1 MNDTITDEFFSEE
14 PTDDAADSSAS
25 NDSSSIAEIV
35 VADSAVA
42 DDSPS
47 GDSDDDP
54 FAEGRAVSEGRA
66 VYSEDEKPE
75 SAIARPFALNSF
87 SKPIKFKEEA
97 EDKVEL
103 SEEELFEKTALYPWY
118 VVHTYSGFEARVKL
132 SLEERIRNAKLQEK
146 FGRIIVPQEQVV
158 ELVRGEKKT
167 SSRKFFPGYI
177 LIQCDLTDE
186 SWHLVANTPKVTG
199 FVGDTRHPVPL
210 SPQEVQNL
218 FDQMEGGAKK
228 PRPKVQFEDGDSVKV
243 VDGPFADFN
252 GVVDEVKPD
261 KGKLRVLISIFGR
274 NTPVELDF
282 VQVEK
287 V

>member
-1 MNDTITDEFFSEE
+1 MNENMNDENSIDDSVETSVDEISSD
-14 PTDDAADSSAS
+14 TNDMQRDDE
-25 NDSSSIAEIV
+25 SSSDNSSIGNAPNV
-35 VADSAVA
+35 MQ
-42 DDSPS
+42 
-47 GDSDDDP
+47 DDDEP
-54 FAEGRAVSEGRA
+54 A
-66 VYSEDEKPE
+66 P
-75 SAIARPFALNSF
+75 AIARPFSLNNF
-87 SKPIKFKEEA
+87 SKPIKFKEEENA
-97 EDKVEL
+97 SSSEL
-103 SEEELFEKTALYPWY
+103 SAEELAEKTALYPWF

-177 LIQCDLTDE
+177 LIQCDLSDDT
-186 SWHLVANTPKVTG
+186 WHLVANTPKVTG

-252 GVVDEVKPD
+252 GVVDEVKAD

>member
-1 MNDTITDEFFSEE
+1 MIDNRDDENLNSEDDFSADASTAVDSDSETGTHEGAEDDNQSSEKDSHSEE
-14 PTDDAADSSAS
+14 DSVNAS
-25 NDSSSIAEIV
+25 PRETRIFRSQGDEHKAPIAK
-35 VADSAVA
+35 
-42 DDSPS
+42 
-47 GDSDDDP
+47 P
-54 FAEGRAVSEGRA
+54 FS
-66 VYSEDEKPE
+66 
-75 SAIARPFALNSF
+75 LNSF
-87 SKPIKFKEEA
+87 SKQVKFKDEPREASELTEEQLA
-97 EDKVEL
+97 
-103 SEEELFEKTALYPWY
+103 EKTALYPWF

-132 SLEERIRNAKLQEK
+132 SLEERIRNAKLQDK

-252 GVVDEVKPD
+252 GVVDEVKAD